1 MDSETS
7 EVSMAVNKNFV
18 VKNGVE
24 VSTDLIYADNSI
36 DKVGIGTTTPGA
48 KLEVIGDIVGVGL
61 TLSGSTTGTD
71 ANYSG
76 IVTASSGLEVGSGG
90 TSITVDVTNNSAG
103 FNTTTPD
110 TRYVLDVQAGAGQ
123 SAANFGGGVDIE
135 GDLNVTGSFS
145 GTINT
150 LNNPTIIGVVTANDA
165 EIYTQFNIINNSTS
179 AYQYQA
185 TGIGF
190 TQNTDNPILYL
201 IRGKK
206 YHFNLNATAHPF
218 YIKAPEAGIHST
230 GTTLLYDDGVEGQG
244 TEVGILTFKVPY
256 NGPSNVYYQ
265 CSVHTGMGNTMYLL
279 DGTGIGGGGGGST
292 GISSITVMDD
302 GSVVGFTTILNVT
315 GDGVSAT
322 INSNRID
329 IDVPG
334 TADWTGIGSPIKY
347 TDGSLSP
354 FTYIDEESSVTS
366 NMVLDTTNTGPGTS
380 YVIVATPKLVIQ
392 SGVGVTL
399 GLGKTMIVDIL
410 DLSSYN

>member
-1 MDSETS
+1 
-7 EVSMAVNKNFV
+7 MAVNKNFV

-36 DKVGIGTTTPGA
+36 DKVGIGTTTPAA

-90 TSITVDVTNNSAG
+90 TSITVDVTNNSIG

-135 GDLNVTGSFS
+135 GDLSVTGSIS
-145 GTINT
+145 GNITIV
-150 LNNPTIIGVVTANDA
+150 LNDEVITGVVTANDA
-165 EIYTQFNIINNSTS
+165 EIYTQFDIVNNSNV

-206 YHFNLNATAHPF
+206 YHFNLNASGHPF
-218 YIKAPEAGIHST
+218 YIKKPEAGIGSV

-244 TEVGILTFKVPY
+244 TQVGILTFKVPY

-265 CSVHTGMGNTMYLL
+265 CSTHTGMGNTMYLL
-279 DGTGIGGGGGGST
+279 DGTGTGGGGGGST
-292 GISSITVMDD
+292 GISSVTVMEEGTIVGVVSTINFTGTGASVAAAGDRININVGQGGGLSSAISYDD
-302 GSVVGFTTILNVT
+302 GSE
-315 GDGVSAT
+315 
-322 INSNRID
+322 
-329 IDVPG
+329 
-334 TADWTGIGSPIKY
+334 
-347 TDGSLSP
+347 SP
-354 FTYIDEESSVTS
+354 FSYIDQTS
-366 NMVLDTTNTGPGTS
+366 YTAQNITFDNTNAGPGTS
-380 YVIVATPKLVIQ
+380 YVLSGSPILVVN
-392 SGVGVTL
+392 SGIAVTVGTS
-399 GLGKTMIVDIL
+399 KTMIIDPL
-410 DLSSYN
+410 NLAGS